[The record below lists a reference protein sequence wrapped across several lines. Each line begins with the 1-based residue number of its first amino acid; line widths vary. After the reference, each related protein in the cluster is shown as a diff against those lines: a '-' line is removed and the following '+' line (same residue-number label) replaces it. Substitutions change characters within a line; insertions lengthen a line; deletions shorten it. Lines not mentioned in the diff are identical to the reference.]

1 LKTGHERCCP
11 VGRECEAEG
20 AFSALQTLAEHYAA
34 LAESEEA
41 RRRTETIVSDFRHEK
56 YGAKSE
62 KLTPD
67 QYNLPLEDVEGAQ
80 GVLDAAQEKGRGRDQ
95 GQIPRPLL
103 FWQPQ
108 SWSAARACAARG
120 TGGRAKPKSIVCP
133 CGCGEIAKIGE
144 AVSQCLDVIGAL

>member
-1 LKTGHERCCP
+1 MN
-11 VGRECEAEG
+11 V
-20 AFSALQTLAEHYAA
+20 AA
-34 LAESEEA
+34 LSEENA
-41 RRRTETIVSDFRHEK
+41 KLKAHLAHRRRLPSIRRLWLSQRRRAVGPETIVSDFRHEK

-67 QYNLPLEDVEGAQ
+67 QYNLPLEDVEVAQ

-108 SWSAARACAARG
+108 SWSAARASAARG
-120 TGGRAKPKSIVCP
+120 TGGRAKPKSILCP
-133 CGCGEIAKIGE
+133 CGCGEMTKIGE
-144 AVSQCLDVIGAL
+144 DVSQRLDVIGAL